1 MPRRGIVNVKM
12 VITEEKIL
20 SNIEKVQ
27 RLINPN
33 SKKQIV
39 ELDDSSYFKDLVE
52 SIKTYLVEYPKKKNF
67 PKNVYDAAYNLV
79 EYATNQFEEN
89 TKQINKLIEQRE
101 FNIKSAAIL
110 KQTLSLAQT
119 HANGWQQAV
128 INVAP
133 RYDQNIEKALNVIGT
148 SMNTAA
154 LNYQTSLK
162 QVNAKIVNL
171 QSNLHIEID
180 MERVEDRSKA
190 LSYIGIEIADAL
202 KLIPTPVGFIPGQS
216 LQQAAPVQAL
226 PQQVQ
231 KPVMRQVQM
240 PIQNQVAAQ
249 YRQQQVAQ
257 TTGKMQAVS
266 PMQQTG
272 RMQAVNPNMQM
283 QQTNRMQAINQ
294 QQMQNTQRMQV
305 MQATG
310 RMPVVNQQQMQ
321 NSMRMQAVN
330 PAMQATARMQAVN
343 PNMQATMSMQALNQF
358 TMPESQTKQSFW
370 QKFKNS
376 KFIRAIKNFMGVKV
390 VLELPEGTNQQNMN
404 QF

>member
-1 MPRRGIVNVKM
+1 M

-89 TKQINKLIEQRE
+89 TKQVNKLIEQRE

-148 SMNTAA
+148 SMNTTA

-257 TTGKMQAVS
+257 TTGRMQAVS

-283 QQTNRMQAINQ
+283 QQTNRMQAVNQ